1 MNRALK
7 IILVSRI
14 VILFFLIF
22 IIAIFNIPSLI
33 IEEQEHYSFYFDI
46 LSFINESFL
55 IVIAIGGISIF
66 SGIFWYLRFPYK
78 NLAPITSAVITIF
91 SVELLYRFYL
101 FLDETFIGSGFEI
114 PFIEYY
120 VYVFAFALV
129 LGYAKIFNIYI
140 KVRRRRISRRK
151 SRRRTEKPRYKEPS
165 EVLSSTEEQSS
176 EESSQETISTT
187 PGEMKISTRKD
198 SEKPSPEPSP
208 ESLEEKKVVEGFQG
222 KIFLVI
228 ERIAGGLISFI
239 DSFKASESR

>member
-1 MNRALK
+1 
-7 IILVSRI
+7 
-14 VILFFLIF
+14 
-22 IIAIFNIPSLI
+22 AIPL
-33 IEEQEHYSFYFDI
+33 
-46 LSFINESFL
+46 
-55 IVIAIGGISIF
+55 
-66 SGIFWYLRFPYK
+66 
-78 NLAPITSAVITIF
+78 
-91 SVELLYRFYL
+91 
-101 FLDETFIGSGFEI
+101 
-114 PFIEYY
+114 IEYY
-120 VYVFAFALV
+120 VYIFAFALV
-129 LGYAKIFNIYI
+129 LGYAKIFNMYLKI
-140 KVRRRRISRRK
+140 RNRRIYREKLEARK
-151 SRRRTEKPRYKEPS
+151 GRTFYKEPS